1 MALVKFIACN
11 AAAYAGGSKDNDTLY
26 FVSDEQ
32 RLYKGA
38 VPYSGGIYEAVSE
51 FPEAGK
57 INTLYIKTSTGEVK
71 YWNGSAYTQVVKPFA
86 ATVSASDNGSLPTSK
101 AVADYVAAEIGKI
114 DAGTLAADIA
124 ALKKKDAEHDTAIS
138 TTLPAAIADA
148 KKAGTD
154 AAAAVKTLENGK
166 VAANAAEITKL
177 KSGKADKATT
187 LAGYGIGDA
196 YTKAQTYNKGEVDT
210 AISSAV
216 ANAGHLKREILENLP
231 EVGSANEHTIYMI
244 GKGDASTTSNYKEYM
259 LINGKFEL
267 VGDSKVDLTDY
278 ATKTYAETKATEAKN
293 AAIADATD
301 KIATAKQEA
310 IDAAATD
317 ATQKANA
324 AKDAA
329 VAAAGTAADGK
340 IATEIGKLDVTD
352 AAVSGQYVSSV
363 SETDGKIKVTRAP
376 LPAAATLVEGTEN
389 GTVKFNGT
397 DVKVHGLGSA
407 AFAESSAFDTKG
419 SAAAAQTEAIKQA
432 KAYANSL
439 ASNYATAAQGAKAD
453 TALQQADV
461 IEGTTQGAI
470 SVKGKAVK
478 VHGLGDA
485 AFKASS
491 AFDAAGAATTAE
503 TNAKEYADSLAGN
516 YATSAQGSKADQVF
530 AALTWGTL

>member
-11 AAAYAGGSKDNDTLY
+11 AAAYAGGPKDNDTLY

-38 VPYSGGIYEAVSE
+38 VAYSGGIFEAVSA
-51 FPEAGK
+51 FPESGSR
-57 INTLYIKTSTGEVK
+57 NTLYINSKTGEVK
-71 YWNGSAYTQVVKPFA
+71 YWNGATYTQVVKPFA
-86 ATVSASDNGSLPTSK
+86 AAVTPSDNGSLPTSK

-114 DAGTLAADIA
+114 NAGTLAADIA

-154 AAAAVKTLENGK
+154 AATAVTTLESGK
-166 VAANAAEITKL
+166 VAANTAEIATL
-177 KSGKADKATT
+177 KTGKADKAAT
-187 LAGYGIGDA
+187 LAGYGINDA
-196 YTKAQTYNKGEVDT
+196 YTKVQTDS
-210 AISSAV
+210 AISA
-216 ANAGHLKREILENLP
+216 AIAKAPHLKREIVEQLP
-231 EVGSANEHTIYMI
+231 EVGAADANTIYMV
-244 GKGDASTTSNYKEYM
+244 GTGEGSETSVYKEYM

-267 VGDSKVDLTDY
+267 LGDSKVDLTNY

-293 AAIADATD
+293 AAIADATG

-376 LPAAATLVEGTEN
+376 LPAVATLVEGTEN

-432 KAYANSL
+432 KAYADGL
-439 ASNYATAAQGAKAD
+439 ASNYATAEQGGKAD
-453 TALQQADV
+453 TALQQADIV
-461 IEGTTQGAI
+461 EGEVQGAI
-470 SVKGKAVK
+470 AVKGKAVK
-478 VHGLGDA
+478 IHGLGDA
-485 AFKASS
+485 AFKAST

-503 TNAKEYADSLAGN
+503 TNAKKYADSLAGN
-516 YATSAQGSKADQVF
+516 YATKNQGSKADQVF

>member
-1 MALVKFIACN
+1 MALVKFIACD
-11 AAAYAGGSKDNDTLY
+11 AAAYAGGPKDNDTLY

-38 VPYSGGIYEAVSE
+38 VAYSGGIFEAVSE
-51 FPEAGK
+51 FPESGNR
-57 INTLYIKTSTGEVK
+57 NTLYINSKTGEVK
-71 YWNGSAYTQVVKPFA
+71 YWNGATYTQVVKPFA
-86 ATVSASDNGSLPTSK
+86 AAVTPADNGSLPTSK

-124 ALKKKDAEHDTAIS
+124 ALKKKDAEHDTAIK

-154 AAAAVKTLENGK
+154 AATAVTTLESGK
-166 VAANAAEITKL
+166 VAANTAEIATL
-177 KSGKADKATT
+177 KTGKADKAAT
-187 LAGYGIGDA
+187 LAGYGINDA
-196 YTKAQTYNKGEVDT
+196 YTKVQTDS
-210 AISSAV
+210 AISA
-216 ANAGHLKREILENLP
+216 AIAKAPHLKREIVEQLP
-231 EVGSANEHTIYMI
+231 EVGAADANTIYMV
-244 GKGDASTTSNYKEYM
+244 GTGEGSETSVYKEYM

-267 VGDSKVDLTDY
+267 LGDSKVDLTNY

-293 AAIADATD
+293 AAIADATG

-376 LPAAATLVEGTEN
+376 LPAVATLVEGTEN

-419 SAAAAQTEAIKQA
+419 SAATAQTEAIKQA
-432 KAYANSL
+432 KAYADGL
-439 ASNYATAAQGAKAD
+439 ASNYATAEQGGKAD
-453 TALQQADV
+453 TALQQADIV
-461 IEGTTQGAI
+461 EGEVQGAI
-470 SVKGKAVK
+470 AVKGKAVK
-478 VHGLGDA
+478 IHGLGDA
-485 AFKASS
+485 AFKAST

-503 TNAKEYADSLAGN
+503 TNAKKYADSLAGN
-516 YATSAQGSKADQVF
+516 YATKNQGSKADQVF

>member
-1 MALVKFIACN
+1 MALVKFIACD
-11 AAAYAGGSKDNDTLY
+11 AAAYAGGPKDNDTLY

-38 VPYSGGIYEAVSE
+38 VAYSGGIFEAVSE
-51 FPEAGK
+51 FPESGNR
-57 INTLYIKTSTGEVK
+57 NTLYINSKTGEVK
-71 YWNGSAYTQVVKPFA
+71 YWNGATYTQVVKPFA
-86 ATVSASDNGSLPTSK
+86 AAVTPADNGSLPTSK

-124 ALKKKDAEHDTAIS
+124 ALKKKDAEHDTAIK

-154 AAAAVKTLENGK
+154 AATAVTTLESGK
-166 VAANAAEITKL
+166 VAANTAEIATL
-177 KSGKADKATT
+177 KTGKADKAAT
-187 LAGYGIGDA
+187 LAGYGINDA
-196 YTKAQTYNKGEVDT
+196 YTKVQTDS
-210 AISSAV
+210 AISA
-216 ANAGHLKREILENLP
+216 AIAKAPHLKREIVEQLP
-231 EVGSANEHTIYMI
+231 EVGAADANTIYMV
-244 GKGDASTTSNYKEYM
+244 GTGEGSETSVYKEYM

-267 VGDSKVDLTDY
+267 LGDSKVDLTNY

-293 AAIADATD
+293 AAIADATG

-376 LPAAATLVEGTEN
+376 LPAVATLVEGTEN

-432 KAYANSL
+432 KAYADGL
-439 ASNYATAAQGAKAD
+439 ASNYATAEQGGKAD
-453 TALQQADV
+453 TALQQADIV
-461 IEGTTQGAI
+461 EGEVQGAI
-470 SVKGKAVK
+470 AVKGKAVK
-478 VHGLGDA
+478 IHGLGDA
-485 AFKASS
+485 AFKAST

-503 TNAKEYADSLAGN
+503 TNAKKYADSLAGN
-516 YATSAQGSKADQVF
+516 YATKNQGSKADQVF

>member
-1 MALVKFIACN
+1 MALVKFIACD
-11 AAAYAGGSKDNDTLY
+11 AAAYAGGPKDNDTLY

-38 VPYSGGIYEAVSE
+38 VAYSGGIFESVSE
-51 FPEAGK
+51 FPESGNR
-57 INTLYIKTSTGEVK
+57 NTLYINSKTGEVK
-71 YWNGSAYTQVVKPFA
+71 YWNGATYTQVVKPFA
-86 ATVSASDNGSLPTSK
+86 AAVTPADNGSLPTSK

-114 DAGTLAADIA
+114 NAGTLAADIA
-124 ALKKKDAEHDTAIS
+124 ALKKKDAEHDTAIK

-154 AAAAVKTLENGK
+154 AANAVTALESGK
-166 VAANAAEITKL
+166 VATNTAEIAKL
-177 KSGKADKATT
+177 KTDKADKAAT
-187 LAGYGIGDA
+187 LAGYGINDA
-196 YTKAQTYNKGEVDT
+196 YTKVQTDS
-210 AISSAV
+210 AISA
-216 ANAGHLKREILENLP
+216 AIAKAPHLKREIVEQLP
-231 EVGSANEHTIYMI
+231 EVGAADANTIYMV
-244 GKGDASTTSNYKEYM
+244 GTGEGSETSVYKEYM

-267 VGDSKVDLTDY
+267 LGDSKVDLTNY

-293 AAIADATD
+293 AAIADATG
-301 KIATAKQEA
+301 KIAAAKQEA

-407 AFAESSAFDTKG
+407 AFAKSSAFDTKG

-432 KAYANSL
+432 KAYADGL
-439 ASNYATAAQGAKAD
+439 ASNYATAEQGGKAD
-453 TALQQADV
+453 TALQQADIV
-461 IEGTTQGAI
+461 EGEVQGAI
-470 SVKGKAVK
+470 AVKGKAVK
-478 VHGLGDA
+478 IHGLGDA
-485 AFKASS
+485 AFKAST

-503 TNAKEYADSLAGN
+503 TNAKKYADSLAGN
-516 YATSAQGSKADQVF
+516 YATKNQGSKADQVF